1 METRVVRNIRL
12 RPEDAKEFVSVASRC
27 SFDIDIAYNRY
38 VVDAKSIVGVL
49 GLDFNQVLTVSYAGY
64 HADFENFLKAFA
76 MAC

>member
-49 GLDFNQVLTVSYAGY
+49 GLDFNQSLTVSYAGY
-64 HADFENFLKAFA
+64 NGDFENFLKTFA
-76 MAC
+76 IAC